1 MKKLLFFFLAFCTLS
16 IVGLEAQSNQPVFK
30 DVEMPGPKM
39 TFEST
44 TVDYGTIDQ
53 SSEPLRVAKFTNT
66 GDEPLVI
73 TNAKGSCG
81 CTVPKWPKEPI
92 MPGESAQ
99 IEIRYD
105 TKRVGPINKTVKI
118 TTNEGGDP
126 VVLKVIGKINAAAA
140 DEEAVPSAKPSLI
153 NPN

>member
-1 MKKLLFFFLAFCTLS
+1 MKKLLFFFLAFCTVG
-16 IVGLEAQSNQPVFK
+16 IMGLEAQANEGVFK
-30 DVEMPGPKM
+30 DVDMPGPKM

-44 TVDYGTIDQ
+44 TVDYGTIAQ

-126 VVLKVIGKINAAAA
+126 VVLKVVGKINAAPTEG
-140 DEEAVPSAKPSLI
+140 DAVPSAKPSLI